1 MNDHVCV
8 TPLGAVLRGALAGA
22 VGTLAMD
29 LLWYLRY
36 RRGGGSSA
44 FTSWEFSAG
53 LTGWDDAPAPAQ
65 FGKRL
70 IEGTFQTELSP
81 QRARLVNNVMHWSTG
96 VGWGAAFGLISGSV
110 SIRFAWQALVFGP
123 AVWLQSYA
131 VLVPAKLYK
140 PLWEYDVETLAKDLS
155 AHLVYGLTAAQ
166 TFRVLAA
173 A

>member
-1 MNDHVCV
+1 MKDRVRV
-8 TPLGAVLRGALAGA
+8 TPLGAILRGALAGA

-29 LLWYLRY
+29 LLWYRRY
-36 RRGGGSSA
+36 RRGGGRSA

-70 IEGTFQTELSP
+70 IEGAFQVELPP
-81 QRARLVNNVMHWSTG
+81 QRARLVNNAMHWATG
-96 VGWGAAFGLISGSV
+96 VGWGTVFGVISESV
-110 SIRFAWQALVFGP
+110 STRFIWQALVFGP
-123 AVWLQSYA
+123 AVWLQSYV

-140 PLWEYDVETLAKDLS
+140 PLWEYDVETLTRDLS

-166 TFRVLAA
+166 TFRALAA
-173 A
+173 V

>member
-1 MNDHVCV
+1 MKDGVRV
-8 TPLGAVLRGALAGA
+8 TPLGAALRGALAGA

-29 LLWYLRY
+29 LLWYRRY
-36 RRGGGSSA
+36 RRGGGRSG
-44 FTSWEFSAG
+44 FTPWESSAG

-70 IEGTFQTELSP
+70 IEGALQVELPP
-81 QRARLVNNVMHWSTG
+81 QRARLVNNVMHWATG
-96 VGWGAAFGLISGSV
+96 VGWGSLFGVISGSISV
-110 SIRFAWQALVFGP
+110 GFIWQAMVFGP

-140 PLWEYDVETLAKDLS
+140 PLWEYDVETLAKDFS
-155 AHLVYGLTAAQ
+155 AHLVYGLTTAQ